1 MMIDNFGR
9 KIEYLRLSVTDL
21 CNLRCIYCMD
31 ENGVYKKNHFDIL
44 SIEEMTDI
52 IKCSYELGIKKVR
65 LTGGE
70 PLLRR
75 GIFALCENI
84 KNIDENI
91 ELTVTTNGTML
102 EKFAKPL
109 KDSGVDRL
117 NISLDTLDKEK
128 YKQITRI
135 GNIDDVIN
143 GIKKASEVGF
153 KNTKINTV
161 LLGNIN
167 TNEIKALAELTKTQD
182 ICVRFIELM
191 PMNICKDWNKE
202 RFVSASIVTDV
213 IKNLV
218 YIGNIGV
225 SKLYKIEGYKG
236 SIGLIS
242 PMSHAF
248 CDKCNKIRVTAD
260 GKLKTCLHSAEEVTL
275 KGLPHNELKQAIK
288 TAILDKPM
296 KHNLYLF
303 KSETNR
309 NMNEIG
315 G

>member
-1 MMIDNFGR
+1 MMIDSFGR

-31 ENGVYKKNHFDIL
+31 ENGVYKKNHSDML
-44 SIEEMTDI
+44 SLEEMTDI
-52 IKCSYELGIKKVR
+52 VKCAYELGIKKVR

-70 PLLRR
+70 PLLKR
-75 GIFALCENI
+75 GIVSLCKNI
-84 KNIDENI
+84 KNIDKNI
-91 ELTVTTNGTML
+91 ELSITTNATML
-102 EKFAKPL
+102 ESLAKPL

-117 NISLDTLDKEK
+117 NISLDTLDKDK
-128 YKQITRI
+128 YKKITRI
-135 GNIDDVIN
+135 GNFDDVIK
-143 GIKKASEVGF
+143 GIKKSNEVGF

-167 TNEIKALAELTKTQD
+167 TDEINKLAELTKNQD

-191 PMNICKDWNKE
+191 PMNICKNWSRE
-202 RFVSASIVTDV
+202 RFVSTSIVTDV
-213 IKNLV
+213 IKNLI
-218 YIGNIGV
+218 YIGNSGV

-236 SIGLIS
+236 TIGLIS

-248 CDKCNKIRVTAD
+248 CDSCNKIRVTAD
-260 GKLKTCLHSAEEVTL
+260 GKLKPCLHSANEITL
-275 KGLPHNELKQAIK
+275 KGLEYSDLKEAMK
-288 TAILDKPM
+288 TAILNKPM
-296 KHNLYLF
+296 KHNLHLF
-303 KSETNR
+303 KSETKR